1 MRAPQ
6 LCLQNVIAGDA
17 LILRKAPPAVHPAD
31 RRVVAGE
38 VLLQPRKLPLRFYI
52 QNTIT
57 EISVLCQ
64 QVKEIAHQHT
74 EGAAGNDVGG
84 IIAGSCTLL
93 FSDFC
98 IMLFQYG
105 SQRRKLRRLQFGK
118 IIPVP
123 ERQVASGNEAVSR
136 ANRSHFGSDLC
147 FLPPFARRIFRCF
160 HPDLPVPILF
170 WVKTGSR
177 S

>member
-123 ERQVASGNEAVSR
+123 ERQVASGNKPVVKLFLRDLAVV
-136 ANRSHFGSDLC
+136 L
-147 FLPPFARRIFRCF
+147 
-160 HPDLPVPILF
+160 
-170 WVKTGSR
+170 
-177 S
+177 

>member
-1 MRAPQ
+1 MVNPISRRLHLFPRHIGHTKAASGCADP
-6 LCLQNVIAGDA
+6 LLRRHLIRRGDRDLRCPFRLQKFRHLGEA
-17 LILRKAPPAVHPAD
+17 KAVT
-31 RRVVAGE
+31 V
-38 VLLQPRKLPLRFYI
+38 I

-123 ERQVASGNEAVSR
+123 ERQVASGNEPVVKLFLRDLAVV
-136 ANRSHFGSDLC
+136 L
-147 FLPPFARRIFRCF
+147 
-160 HPDLPVPILF
+160 
-170 WVKTGSR
+170 
-177 S
+177 

>member
-6 LCLQNVIAGDA
+6 RCLQNVIAGDD
-17 LILRKAPPAVHPAD
+17 LILRKAPPAVHPSDA
-31 RRVVAGE
+31 RILAGE
-38 VLLQPRKLPLRFYI
+38 ILLQPRKLPLRFHF
-52 QNTIT
+52 QNTVA
-57 EISVLCQ
+57 EKVVLRQ
-64 QVKEIAHQHT
+64 QVKEIAHQQT

-105 SQRRKLRRLQFGK
+105 SQRRKLCRLQFGK

-123 ERQVASGNEAVSR
+123 EHQVASGNEPVVKLFLRDLAVV
-136 ANRSHFGSDLC
+136 L
-147 FLPPFARRIFRCF
+147 
-160 HPDLPVPILF
+160 
-170 WVKTGSR
+170 
-177 S
+177 